1 MRATARVHTAPLHH
15 SRPYN
20 DHESYERGERLWAG
34 FRKKHAKLAPCKAAL
49 EPVWQI
55 ARSSR
60 QQALG
65 PPLAEFADS
74 FGDTSKPCFGCFG
87 SLDGEHNPLLG
98 ASGQSIEELRGR
110 RITVESVLEVGGHR
124 HLTRFGVQLD
134 IDLYFIASLDTST
147 DAVLCAD
154 GEQELPTHRCHRAAV
169 GMTVDCDAD
178 WWPLA

>member
-1 MRATARVHTAPLHH
+1 MITDPIV
-15 SRPYN
+15 
-20 DHESYERGERLWAG
+20 ERLHKQ
-34 FRKKHAKLAPCKAAL
+34 R
-49 EPVWQI
+49 EEYVRNNI

-65 PPLAEFADS
+65 PSLAEFADS

-87 SLDGEHNPLLG
+87 SLYGEHNPLLG

-110 RITVESVLEVGGHR
+110 RITVEGVLEVGRHR
-124 HLTRFGVQLD
+124 QLTRFGVQFD
-134 IDLYFIASLDTST
+134 IDLYLIACLDTSPL
-147 DAVLCAD
+147 AVLCTD